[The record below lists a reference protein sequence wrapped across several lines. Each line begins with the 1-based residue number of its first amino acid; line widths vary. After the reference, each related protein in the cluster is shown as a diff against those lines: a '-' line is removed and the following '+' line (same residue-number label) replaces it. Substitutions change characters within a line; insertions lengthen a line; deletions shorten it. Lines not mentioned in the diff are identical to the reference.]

1 MSELSINH
9 EIAQEW
15 LFRAKDDL
23 ESAEYLLGK
32 RPLPIEIVCFLCQQ
46 SAEKILKGLL
56 VLRGIRPPK
65 THNLVLL
72 IDLCRPFTDGIDTV
86 AKQCDRLNQY
96 SVAPRY
102 PKEIVILEQQMRLA
116 LVDAR
121 EVLEFCLPFYPNDDE
136 TKKT

>member
-1 MSELSINH
+1 MCESSINH

-65 THNLVLL
+65 THDLMSLC
-72 IDLCRPFTDGIDTV
+72 DLCRPFANEINKIS
-86 AKQCDRLNQY
+86 KQCEKLNPY

-102 PKEIVILEQQMRLA
+102 PNEIPIVEQQMRIA
-116 LVDAR
+116 LVHTH
-121 EVLEFCLPFYPNDDE
+121 EVMGFCLPFYPNDEE